1 MSFILCKMLLL
12 HTSMD
17 ETIDLMLLVQ
27 NIELDLFKKNSYL
40 WRYLMK
46 LTKEEALWLADK
58 FYDIY
63 YALNVDEM
71 YEKDQKIFRSI
82 ERKLSEI
89 K

>member
-1 MSFILCKMLLL
+1 
-12 HTSMD
+12 
-17 ETIDLMLLVQ
+17 
-27 NIELDLFKKNSYL
+27 
-40 WRYLMK
+40 MK
-46 LTKEEALWLADK
+46 LTKKEIQFLNDH

>member
-1 MSFILCKMLLL
+1 MVRL
-12 HTSMD
+12 
-17 ETIDLMLLVQ
+17 
-27 NIELDLFKKNSYL
+27 NS
-40 WRYLMK
+40 
-46 LTKEEALWLADK
+46 EEALWLSDK

-71 YEKDQKIFRSI
+71 YEKDQEIFRSI

>member
-1 MSFILCKMLLL
+1 MIRL
-12 HTSMD
+12 
-17 ETIDLMLLVQ
+17 
-27 NIELDLFKKNSYL
+27 NN
-40 WRYLMK
+40 
-46 LTKEEALWLADK
+46 EEALWLADK

-82 ERKLSEI
+82 EKKLSEI

>member
-1 MSFILCKMLLL
+1 
-12 HTSMD
+12 
-17 ETIDLMLLVQ
+17 
-27 NIELDLFKKNSYL
+27 
-40 WRYLMK
+40 MK
-46 LTKEEALWLADK
+46 LTKDEALWLADK

-89 K
+89 KWWKQEQGNLLKQILEK

>member
-1 MSFILCKMLLL
+1 
-12 HTSMD
+12 
-17 ETIDLMLLVQ
+17 
-27 NIELDLFKKNSYL
+27 
-40 WRYLMK
+40 MK
-46 LTKEEALWLADK
+46 LTKEEALWLGDK

-89 K
+89 KWWKQEQGNLLKQILEK